1 MIRRGALLALALVAL
16 VAGRVAAEP
25 TQEQSERLERAGAL
39 LEDRADWD
47 EAITL
52 YRALLVESPEWT
64 EPRLG
69 LARVLA
75 WRGDYGESLEHYER
89 VAASPSAPPDLAV
102 ERAEV
107 LSWAGRNSEARV
119 LFEEVLA
126 RSPDDPRAARG
137 LARTYL
143 WSGQRTKA
151 NVWYIRALAL
161 QDDAEARQEYGAL
174 RGELN
179 KQIGA
184 GAFAFFDSENFS
196 YLRTGADASLDWD
209 FDTRIYA
216 YTGALLISQDRG
228 SDGVLPNS
236 LDHDSAIEGRVGVE
250 RRFATRWKGIAELGG
265 RGWEHAEDR
274 VLARGV
280 LEYAPNEN
288 AVAALEVDHG
298 DQLEHSYS
306 LESVQQGIA
315 RTGGKL
321 SYWRQLSS
329 AWEGY
334 GEVGGAWL
342 SDSNGEIAMG
352 GSVAWRPFPAVDV
365 QIAVSLDAMH
375 YQDLSPYYY
384 SPDIDLGGTL
394 SMMGRV
400 PIHGA
405 LAFVFD
411 AGGGAGFSQEQGASS
426 FGPAYRAKLGLRW
439 DRGGFS
445 VALDAARSQSVR
457 DSSYTTHEA
466 ALRVG
471 WSF

>member
-1 MIRRGALLALALVAL
+1 VIRRGVLLALALVAL

-25 TQEQSERLERAGAL
+25 TQEQSERLERAGTL
-39 LEDRADWD
+39 VEDRAGWD

-89 VAASPSAPPDLAV
+89 VAASPGAPPDLAT

-151 NVWYIRALAL
+151 NVWYVRALAL

-174 RGELN
+174 RGEL
-179 KQIGA
+179 KKKIGA
-184 GAFAFFDSENFS
+184 DAFAFFDSEKFS
-196 YLRTGADASLDWD
+196 YIRTGADASLDWD

-216 YTGALLISQDRG
+216 YTGAVFIARDRNSDEALLDSA
-228 SDGVLPNS
+228 
-236 LDHDSAIEGRVGVE
+236 DHDSAIEGRLGVE
-250 RRFATRWKGIAELGG
+250 RRFATRWKGTAELGG
-265 RGWEHAEDR
+265 RGWEHADDR

-288 AVAALEVDHG
+288 AVAALAIDYG

-306 LESVQQGIA
+306 LESVQQGIG

-352 GSVAWRPFPAVDV
+352 GSVAWRPFADVDV
-365 QIAVSLDAMH
+365 QIAMSLDAMH
-375 YQDLSPYYY
+375 YEELSPYYY

-405 LAFVFD
+405 LSFVFD
-411 AGGGAGFSQEQGASS
+411 AGGGAGFSQEQGTSS

-445 VALDAARSQSVR
+445 IAIDAARSQSVR
-457 DSSYTTHEA
+457 ASSYTTHEA
-466 ALRVG
+466 ALRVS